1 MNSITVRQLGL
12 RNQQKICF
20 IPIYFNLQVRIGAL
34 DLGQMKKQT
43 VIELQ
48 VMLQHAVPKSE
59 VKEKL
64 HAVSFPVPTTYP
76 NVNRL
81 KWFGM
86 GYFLKCCLETL
97 NSSCKV

>member
-48 VMLQHAVPKSE
+48 VMLEHAVPKSE

-64 HAVSFPVPTTYP
+64 HAVSFPVPTAHLP
-76 NVNRL
+76 KCKQIKVVWNGV
-81 KWFGM
+81 
-86 GYFLKCCLETL
+86 FLKVL
-97 NSSCKV
+97 S